1 MICEESVKFIMS
13 AVVHKV
19 EFVIPVNGFIM
30 LVGRLLNKAAYHQ
43 LPGIFLDFNLAVNA
57 SRRS

>member
-1 MICEESVKFIMS
+1 MTCEESVKFITS

-19 EFVIPVNGFIM
+19 EFVMPVNGFIT

-43 LPGIFLDFNLAVNA
+43 LPGIFLDVILQ
-57 SRRS
+57 